1 MKVSILHILIQRC
14 SQGTVGWKIGLGE
27 FIDLILW
34 IVEVYLSDLNSN
46 EEYPTCILRTQ
57 HDSFLIIKVVNG
69 GIKTLLL
76 GVTS

>member
-1 MKVSILHILIQRC
+1 MKASILHILIQRC
-14 SQGTVGWKIGLGE
+14 GWGIVGWRIGQGE

-34 IVEVYLSDLNSN
+34 IVEVCLGDLNSKK
-46 EEYPTCILRTQ
+46 EYPTCVLHTQ
-57 HDSFLIIKVVNG
+57 HDCLLIIKAVNG